1 MRAAR
6 APLCAVPDFYSA
18 GRAVVNA
25 FRTTGL
31 CSRSPPTSVMSPV
44 GSVRRIVGL
53 RPVRANPAGTWM
65 TWRLAASEPP
75 RVRVVWGGRGSRC
88 DFLSCCLRAAGRQR
102 GLQRDVPPWCP
113 AYSGEDARVACQ
125 PGQPGA
131 EPARRCGPA
140 IEGVIALA
148 GAAGSGAAAAG
159 RGRVSCSGQLPGA
172 APRPAQAQLLLGWPA
187 SQSWLAPVVVVSAL
201 SWA

>member
-25 FRTTGL
+25 LRTTGL

-102 GLQRDVPPWCP
+102 GLQRDVPPGVLHIREKMPVSRASP
-113 AYSGEDARVACQ
+113 ASQA
-125 PGQPGA
+125 PSPHGA
-131 EPARRCGPA
+131 AVRRSKGL
-140 IEGVIALA
+140 IAVA

-159 RGRVSCSGQLPGA
+159 RGRVGCSRQLPGA

-187 SQSWLAPVVVVSAL
+187 SQSWLPPVVVVSAL